1 MASTEICQSLINRPA
16 SLIASDVKVPLER
29 RLFAGL
35 TGRAKVKTAPQA
47 WPGPSS
53 ACNQRRL
60 EATTLTTL
68 ITAVILARHLGH
80 NILASQQQSD

>member
-16 SLIASDVKVPLER
+16 SLIASDVKV
-29 RLFAGL
+29 
-35 TGRAKVKTAPQA
+35 KTAPQA

-53 ACNQRRL
+53 ACNQRRP